1 MAKLMMALR
10 TGSSQDAP
18 VSIAR
23 PSEYVIEVFGEVFV
37 TGAAQKFIWYPDF
50 ISFFPLGRSGNHWTE
65 IYASDILELQP
76 ETVRAIAVPFTIKF
90 DFEPILV
97 SNEGEGSPFYID
109 RMGNYQL
116 LFEARYLTVDEA
128 SRIAGFDWYTS
139 GMTEDLRRSAPEL
152 IRLTFIPTTEF
163 LEPQILRADPGFNP
177 PQTLSLNPS
186 YEKPPY
192 RTDIPLVL
200 SSHVTPETLEFVDI
214 FEQTLQEFYQI
225 ERPHARICRG
235 SAFGDPEDPIW
246 AEVIDIP
253 SVFPFA
259 ISIKRDG
266 TIALGLVAWGNLGH
280 IHHIIWQLEH
290 SDEAGFLWNT
300 HDPEMIRRDAEG
312 LQQLLLL
319 LKEKAKIHFQ
329 PRLESDS

>member
-10 TGSSQDAP
+10 TGGSRNA
-18 VSIAR
+18 SINISR
-23 PSEYVIEVFGEVFV
+23 PSEYVREVIGEVFA
-37 TGAAQKFIWYPDF
+37 TGIAQKFIWYPDF
-50 ISFFPLGRSGNHWTE
+50 IIFFPLGRSGNHWTE
-65 IYASDILELQP
+65 IYASDTLELQP
-76 ETVRAIAVPFTIKF
+76 ETVRAIAVPFTTKSE
-90 DFEPILV
+90 FEPIIVCDAGGGYPTL
-97 SNEGEGSPFYID
+97 YISGK
-109 RMGNYQL
+109 GNYQL
-116 LFEARYLTVDEA
+116 LFETRYLTVDEA
-128 SRIAGFDWYTS
+128 SKLHGFDEYTS
-139 GMTEDLRRSAPEL
+139 EISNNLQSAAEL
-152 IRLTFIPTTEF
+152 IRLTFVPTAEL
-163 LEPQILRADPGFNP
+163 LEPQILRAEPGFNP
-177 PQTLSLNPS
+177 PQTLSLNSS
-186 YEKPPY
+186 YEVPPY
-192 RTDIPLVL
+192 RKDIPLVL

-300 HDPEMIRRDAEG
+300 HDPEMIRRDAEN

-329 PRLESDS
+329 PRL

>member
-10 TGSSQDAP
+10 IGGNQDAVIC
-18 VSIAR
+18 VSR
-23 PSEYVIEVFGEVFV
+23 PLNYIGSIFGEVFD
-37 TGAAQKFIWYPDF
+37 TGLAQKFIWYPDF
-50 ISFFPLGRSGNHWTE
+50 ILFFPPGRLGNYWTE
-65 IYASDILELQP
+65 IYASDTLELQP
-76 ETVRAIAVPFTIKF
+76 ETVRAIAVPFTIEF

-97 SNEGEGSPFYID
+97 SNKGDEGSPFYIN

-139 GMTEDLRRSAPEL
+139 EMTEDLRISAPEL
-152 IRLTFIPTTEF
+152 IRLTFIPTAEF
-163 LEPQILRADPGFNP
+163 LEPQILRAEAGFNP
-177 PQTLSLNPS
+177 PQTLSLNDS
-186 YEKPPY
+186 YEEPPY

-253 SVFPFA
+253 LVFPFA
-259 ISIKRDG
+259 ISIQRDG

-290 SDEAGFLWNT
+290 SDEAGFLWNS
-300 HDPEMIRRDAEG
+300 HDPEMIRRDAES

-329 PRLESDS
+329 PRL